1 MGSGASFENGEKSQ
15 RKVSNV
21 SNEISTHTPINN
33 RNLKLRKNQ
42 QIFENTLADDNIDD
56 ILKKQNNDV
65 DEPTFKLLSTAL
77 SGFFFL
83 QSDNEETTHSN
94 KLQMLIRGMQRE
106 EVKEGYLLIIEGES
120 GSKLYV
126 VQEGELQ
133 VSINGEVIRQMGKG
147 TMLGELALL
156 YDAPRSATVKCI
168 TDCVLWTLRRDIF
181 KRIQAIS
188 STTHE
193 LERSRGL
200 INSPDLAVLSA
211 IDLSRLV
218 GSLQPRHNFS
228 NEKIYTENSL
238 TNQILLIERGTASV
252 YTTKDL
258 TNCSKEEIDKS
269 LCIFR
274 PRNMSDNI
282 TTRPPEKFRSGS
294 ISVDISLG
302 TYVCDVGPGCLL
314 GIAAL
319 RSKAG
324 FIDGWK
330 WVNNNSSMK
339 SPSKRQLI
347 SGAECQFTV
356 IANDNVYYHYF
367 TVEAFEN
374 LFGSINHILKPNHN
388 NKLIRSSSS
397 STTAQSSNNNTNTN
411 NIKSDNKSNNKEN
424 REIKFDSIK
433 FKMKCILGT
442 GSFGVVLMGEY
453 KPDKDSKSQIYALK
467 CLSKVAVVET
477 GQLRHVLDE
486 RKILA
491 LMDSQFVLKLY
502 GVYQTPHQLVMVTE
516 ALEYGDLWGIIYE
529 TPPYC
534 DNGGLD
540 KQLTTFYT
548 ASLVL
553 ALDHIHRAGVVYRD
567 LKPENI
573 MLDSK
578 GYIRVIDFGFA
589 KKVPYSKIDANG
601 EEKVFSKT
609 YTLCGTP
616 EYLSPELIFNL
627 GHDQASD
634 LWALGVLVHE
644 MFLGVTPFVPKR
656 ADNVTELFTNIALVK
671 KNGLQLSPQLDER
684 AGNPDARSLIS
695 LLLAP
700 EPSERYGVQGGFPR
714 SILTNPFFNKLNID
728 SLEKGT
734 LVPDFIPQIML
745 DRDPISSSVQVKPFN
760 GDQKLFADF

>member
-1 MGSGASFENGEKSQ
+1 MNSLEKQLSEY
-15 RKVSNV
+15 S
-21 SNEISTHTPINN
+21 
-33 RNLKLRKNQ
+33 LKEKDV
-42 QIFENTLADDNIDD
+42 EELAKECN
-56 ILKKQNNDV
+56 
-65 DEPTFKLLSTAL
+65 FKLNEAL
-77 SGFFFL
+77 SIRD
-83 QSDNEETTHSN
+83 QAVKREEN
-94 KLQMLIRGMQRE
+94 ALREVERILEEKKGMQRE

-238 TNQILLIERGTASV
+238 TNQIILIERGSASV

-258 TNCSKEEIDKS
+258 SNCSKEEIDKS

-274 PRNMSDNI
+274 PRNMSESL
-282 TTRPPEKFRSGS
+282 TTRPTEKFRTGS

-302 TYVCDVGPGCLL
+302 NYVCDVGPGCLL

-330 WVNNNSSMK
+330 WVNNNASMK

-347 SGAECQFTV
+347 S
-356 IANDNVYYHYF
+356 
-367 TVEAFEN
+367 
-374 LFGSINHILKPNHN
+374 
-388 NKLIRSSSS
+388 
-397 STTAQSSNNNTNTN
+397 
-411 NIKSDNKSNNKEN
+411 
-424 REIKFDSIK
+424 
-433 FKMKCILGT
+433 GT

-516 ALEYGDLWGIIYE
+516 ALEYGDLW
-529 TPPYC
+529 
-534 DNGGLD
+534 
-540 KQLTTFYT
+540 

-671 KNGLQLSPQLDER
+671 KNGLQLSSQLDER
-684 AGNPDARSLIS
+684 AGNADARSLIS

-728 SLEKGT
+728 SLEKGS